1 MRDRL
6 VQLCVKAYMFG
17 SEQVIIDLPSLIGFV
32 EAELDKA
39 REEGMFDWF
48 ELSYIKTL
56 HSEARAYRKYM
67 GVTLTEEGEKRDKD
81 FISKLSKLTTK

>member
-39 REEGMFDWF
+39 REEGIVDYYSVD
-48 ELSYIKTL
+48 ELYAIEDAF
-56 HSEARAYRKYM
+56 HSVLRNGGEWDDIGESAR
-67 GVTLTEEGEKRDKD
+67 EKNWEL
-81 FISKLSKLTTK
+81 IKLTTK